1 MARPLQISLRNFV
14 FILSPTCIPPQS
26 WTPLSSG
33 PAPRALPSSPAPS
46 SASSMVSSSSYASM
60 MSGAPER
67 CSQPWTLMRPLQIPV
82 SPLDLLHSRRF
93 ALPSRRRIR
102 LVLAGGNDAS
112 YVWQSRCSRVRVI
125 LAGARGRRA
134 CSIAGC
140 WQRGRNRGIA
150 RSIRG
155 TVTEQLVGG
164 CSWSRW
170 HFRFILTVVLVGRGH
185 DFFAQAFSAKLQ
197 SFHPTASVGKLL
209 ERRFVLGTR

>member
-125 LAGARGRRA
+125 LAGARGRST
-134 CSIAGC
+134 CSIAGAAVTAALPGATAIPT
-140 WQRGRNRGIA
+140 RGRVQPAPVARQLHSHWRPRGP
-150 RSIRG
+150 
-155 TVTEQLVGG
+155 
-164 CSWSRW
+164 SR
-170 HFRFILTVVLVGRGH
+170 RGH
-185 DFFAQAFSAKLQ
+185 DFFEPAFSSANEKY
-197 SFHPTASVGKLL
+197 
-209 ERRFVLGTR
+209 